1 MSKTLITK
9 FFIFGLL
16 FSTSCTTYL
25 IPVGSLKK
33 QFKNIDST
41 DLREVEMRGPYGEQY
56 FYLANPIDT
65 IKCKD
70 KAGVWYGLIN
80 GLSIE
85 IRFTYGVK
93 KRKTVFYFDQI
104 YVDEYSVTGV
114 QSRLL
119 PDIRKT
125 IPLDSINKIE
135 VQDGRKKFSYVK
147 P

>member
-1 MSKTLITK
+1 MIKNLVIT
-9 FFIFGLL
+9 FFILGLL
-16 FSTSCTTYL
+16 FSTSCTSYL

-41 DLREVEMRGPYGEQY
+41 DLREVEMRGPYGEPY

-80 GLSIE
+80 GPSIE
-85 IRFTYGVK
+85 IRFTYGAK
-93 KRKTVFYFDQI
+93 KRKTVFYFDRI
-104 YVDEYSVTGV
+104 YLDEYSVTGV
-114 QSRLL
+114 QSRFL

-125 IPLDSINKIE
+125 IPLDSITKIE
-135 VQDGRKKFSYVK
+135 VQDGMKKFRYVK
-147 P
+147 L